1 MLANQVNRKLP
12 FRLSLLLNEII
23 RSSLSKKYP
32 AVKIVTLFSVVP
44 FPDLAKTLLMLKA
57 SFDYREVVNEDEF
70 FLYSCSS
77 ARQVGKDIITGN
89 FYVLQKKPFLYFITG
104 ERTPFFN
111 KLLIPMS
118 TKLFPKA
125 IRTYVTSD
133 DLQFILGDFSEKK
146 KVDLRYN
153 EFVYKRMFGDA
164 FTATRRDRRQN
175 VTKYANYREAFEK
188 AMEQGGWLDRIRVF
202 GNGYSFSISRSGTFK
217 FTRGTLDDY
226 YEYFLTQI
234 GVLAIERWKI
244 FEKRSRDEVPN
255 KEVKPVLVKF
265 STNVFE
271 QTEDRKQFLAI
282 LENYSNCEYSVI
294 HAGNPHLNV
303 VILDK
308 LDNSSF
314 TVRTYG
320 TESLMLIPQIRTT
333 SASLVRFSKH
343 LLDSFQE
350 GTLSEFQPEASE

>member
-1 MLANQVNRKLP
+1 
-12 FRLSLLLNEII
+12 
-23 RSSLSKKYP
+23 
-32 AVKIVTLFSVVP
+32 
-44 FPDLAKTLLMLKA
+44 
-57 SFDYREVVNEDEF
+57 
-70 FLYSCSS
+70 
-77 ARQVGKDIITGN
+77 
-89 FYVLQKKPFLYFITG
+89 
-104 ERTPFFN
+104 
-111 KLLIPMS
+111 
-118 TKLFPKA
+118 
-125 IRTYVTSD
+125 
-133 DLQFILGDFSEKK
+133 
-146 KVDLRYN
+146 
-153 EFVYKRMFGDA
+153 
-164 FTATRRDRRQN
+164 
-175 VTKYANYREAFEK
+175 
-188 AMEQGGWLDRIRVF
+188 MEQGGWLDRIRVF

-217 FTRGTLDDY
+217 FTRGTLDAY